1 MKLDSTRMPLAHE
14 RIPLP
19 DIYVDGQPV
28 LIFDRGTVRRSG
40 EEALRDNIEAAR
52 WVMEFVKPL
61 FGPYRLNKLI
71 TVREGR
77 STLTYLSSDL
87 RTIFK
92 KVKVKHPLA
101 RFLTGAGIAVSRE
114 KGDGAVSTILL
125 AGKILEKCR
134 GLLDLRMHPSAI
146 LDGVISAYKKVLELS
161 DRLTVN
167 GLSREQTVRLGIR
180 SALLGKLPMDEVDH
194 FTDLL
199 YRAVQLLGVENLT
212 REGSSLV
219 DFKKAPGGSLS
230 ESHLVE
236 GLTLTMEIPHM
247 DMPRIV
253 EGAHIAAIRGEL
265 RIPNKKLTRYMDYSF
280 SFEDPGEV
288 ERFEGLKK
296 SFLTELAHR
305 VIDAGAN
312 VVMVEKG
319 IDDFLLEYFA
329 ERDVLAVRGIPP
341 PEFDR
346 IAKAVGARI
355 TTHLDRTSREDLGYA
370 ERIFEKKLGRQRL
383 LYVTGCR
390 NPGTLDIVLR
400 GSPKHLLDDV
410 ERVVRGAL
418 ATVKA
423 VAEDP
428 RMVWG
433 GGAFEEQVALHL
445 RRYASQLPGKI
456 QIVIGAVAEAF
467 EAIPAM
473 LGENI
478 GLREVDVAAEL
489 RSMHARNRI
498 AMGVDQNRRGI
509 ADMSESFILD
519 PLAVKLQT
527 IKSAFEAA
535 VTILR
540 IDEYIISREL
550 PEPERHYVERI
561 KKKEKQVPGEEE

>member
-14 RIPLP
+14 RIPRP

-28 LIFDRGTVRRSG
+28 LIFDRGTIRRSG
-40 EEALRDNIEAAR
+40 LEALRDNIEAAR

-61 FGPYRLNKLI
+61 FGPFRLNKLM

-77 STLTYLSSDL
+77 STLTFLSSDL
-87 RTIFK
+87 RTIFR

-134 GLLDLRMHPSAI
+134 GLLDLRVHPTVI
-146 LDGVISAYKKVLELS
+146 LDGVLSAYKKALELS
-161 DRLTVN
+161 ERLVVK
-167 GLSREQTVRLGIR
+167 GLSRGQAIRLGIK
-180 SALLGKLPMDEVDH
+180 SALLGKLPMDDVDH

-199 YRAVQLLGVENLT
+199 YRAVQLSGLENLI
-212 REGSSLV
+212 REGSSLI
-219 DFKKAPGGSLS
+219 DFKKVPGGSLK

-253 EGAHIAAIRGEL
+253 EDAHIAAIRGEL

-280 SFEDPGEV
+280 SFEDPGEIGGFD
-288 ERFEGLKK
+288 RLKR

-319 IDDFLLEYFA
+319 IDEFLLEYFA
-329 ERDVLAVRGIPP
+329 EIDVLAVRGIPP

-346 IAKAVGARI
+346 IAKAVGANI
-355 TTHLDRTSREDLGYA
+355 TTHLEQTSREDLGWA
-370 ERIFEKKLGRQRL
+370 EKIFEAKLGKQKL
-383 LYVTGCR
+383 LYITGCR
-390 NPGTLDIVLR
+390 NPGALDIVLR
-400 GSPKHLLDDV
+400 GSPKYFLDDV

-418 ATVKA
+418 ATARA

-433 GGAFEEQVALHL
+433 GGAFEEQIAIHL
-445 RRYASQLPGKI
+445 RRYADKLPGKV
-456 QIVIGAVAEAF
+456 QVVIRAVAEAF

-478 GLREVDVAAEL
+478 GLKEVDVTAKL
-489 RSMHARNRI
+489 RSMHAQNRST
-498 AMGVDQNRRGI
+498 MGIDQTRRGI
-509 ADMSESFILD
+509 ADMAESWIVD
-519 PLAVKLQT
+519 PLTVKLQT
-527 IKSAFEAA
+527 MKSAFEAA
-535 VTILR
+535 ITILR

-561 KKKEKQVPGEEE
+561 KKKEKQTPGEE